1 MWIILR
7 SSRALM
13 LSVGAAL
20 AVATGGVAATAP
32 PASVVAAVS
41 PRVAG
46 PPWISIEYPAN
57 PFDQSTR
64 GAHLLVHAFYHG
76 TPVNYPVSGTAEG
89 IVAGQRRTITLRFET
104 TSRTGVYALR
114 KQWPS
119 EGAWTLVISV
129 TQSDREEGG
138 VAQALVELSPTG
150 AVTGVQVPTRQYA
163 EGAFPRR
170 LTSEEIERAV
180 RANAQRVALAGRARS

>member
-1 MWIILR
+1 MFSTRR
-7 SSRALM
+7 SRPLVSSLAAAVTAAIAVIAVTTRAP
-13 LSVGAAL
+13 
-20 AVATGGVAATAP
+20 TVAA
-32 PASVVAAVS
+32 AAA

-57 PFDQSTR
+57 PFDRSTR

-89 IVAGQRRTITLRFET
+89 IVHGERRTITLRFET

-114 KQWPS
+114 KQWPA

-129 TQSDREEGG
+129 TQGDDAATG

-150 AVTGVQVPTRQYA
+150 AVASVQVPTRQYA

-170 LTSEEIERAV
+170 LTAEEIESAV
-180 RANAQRVALAGRARS
+180 RAHAQRLALAGRARS

>member
-1 MWIILR
+1 MQITLR

-13 LSVGAAL
+13 LSLGAAL
-20 AVATGGVAATAP
+20 AAAAAGVGAATP
-32 PASVVAAVS
+32 RTSLAAVVP

-57 PFDQSTR
+57 PFDRSTR

-89 IVAGQRRTITLRFET
+89 VVAGERRTITLRFET

-129 TQSDREEGG
+129 TQSDHEDGG
-138 VAQALVELSPTG
+138 VAQALVELSSSG
-150 AVTGVQVPTRQYA
+150 AVAGVQVPTRPYA
-163 EGAFPRR
+163 DGAFPRR

-180 RANAQRVALAGRARS
+180 RANSQRVALAGRPGR

>member
-1 MWIILR
+1 MWSTR
-7 SSRALM
+7 RFSRPLTIS
-13 LSVGAAL
+13 LGAAL
-20 AVATGGVAATAP
+20 AAAAGTLAATTPRIPIAAA
-32 PASVVAAVS
+32 ASS
-41 PRVAG
+41 RLAG

-57 PFDQSTR
+57 PFDRSTR

-89 IVAGQRRTITLRFET
+89 VVAGERRSITLRFET

-129 TQSDREEGG
+129 TQDDKERSG

-150 AVTGVQVPTRQYA
+150 AVAAVQVPTAQYA

-170 LTSEEIERAV
+170 LTGEEIERAV
-180 RANAQRVALAGRARS
+180 RTNAQRVALAGRGRS